1 MNTPGNRMSIKS
13 SVKSQ
18 LIIFLAQG
26 LGVGRIPVAPGTFGT
41 LVGLPIVWIL
51 WNFDPL
57 IYVAITGLF
66 ISFSIWIAGAAA
78 RFHGGHDDPKIVID
92 EIAGIVVALAW
103 VPPSAI
109 ALAAGFILFRLLDI
123 VKPPPINWIDRRV
136 KGGLGIVLDDLIA
149 GLGANIVL
157 QIALRST

>member
-1 MNTPGNRMSIKS
+1 MAIMNSL
-13 SVKSQ
+13 KSQ
-18 LIIFLAQG
+18 LIIFLARG
-26 LGVGRIPVAPGTFGT
+26 LGVGGIPVAPGTFGT

-57 IYVAITGLF
+57 TYVVITGLF
-66 ISFSIWIAGAAA
+66 IAFSIWIAGAAA
-78 RFHGGHDDPKIVID
+78 RFQGTHDDPKIVID

-123 VKPPPINWIDRRV
+123 IKPPPINWIDRRV

>member
-1 MNTPGNRMSIKS
+1 MTNKN

-18 LIIFLAQG
+18 LTILLAQG

-41 LVGLPIVWIL
+41 LAGLPIVWVL
-51 WNFDPL
+51 WNFHPL

-66 ISFSIWIAGAAA
+66 IAFSIWIAGRAA
-78 RFHGGHDDPKIVID
+78 RFQGTHDDPKIVID
-92 EIAGIVVALAW
+92 EIAGIMVALAW

-123 VKPPPINWIDRRV
+123 IKPPPINWVDRRV

>member
-1 MNTPGNRMSIKS
+1 MSLRD
-13 SVKSQ
+13 SVKSR
-18 LIIFLAQG
+18 LINFLAQG

-51 WNFDPL
+51 WKFDPL
-57 IYVAITGLF
+57 TYVAITGLF
-66 ISFSIWIAGAAA
+66 IAFSIWIAGAAA
-78 RFHGGHDDPKIVID
+78 RFQATHDDPKIVID

-103 VPPSAI
+103 VPPSVI

-123 VKPPPINWIDRRV
+123 IKPPPINWIDRRV

>member
-1 MNTPGNRMSIKS
+1 MSLRD
-13 SVKSQ
+13 SVKSR
-18 LIIFLAQG
+18 LINFLAQG

-66 ISFSIWIAGAAA
+66 IAFSIWIAGAAA

-92 EIAGIVVALAW
+92 EIAGILVALAW

>member
-1 MNTPGNRMSIKS
+1 MTNKN

-18 LIIFLAQG
+18 LTILLAQG

-41 LVGLPIVWIL
+41 LAGLPIVWVL
-51 WNFDPL
+51 WNFHPL

-66 ISFSIWIAGAAA
+66 IAFSIWIAGRAA
-78 RFHGGHDDPKIVID
+78 RFQGTHDDPKIVID
-92 EIAGIVVALAW
+92 EIAGIMVALAW

-123 VKPPPINWIDRRV
+123 IKPPPINWVDRRV

-157 QIALRST
+157 QIALRSI

>member
-1 MNTPGNRMSIKS
+1 MTNKN

-18 LIIFLAQG
+18 LTILLAQG

-41 LVGLPIVWIL
+41 LAGLPIVWVL
-51 WNFDPL
+51 WNFHPL
-57 IYVAITGLF
+57 IHVAITGLF
-66 ISFSIWIAGAAA
+66 IAFSIWIAGRAA
-78 RFHGGHDDPKIVID
+78 RFQGTHDDPKIVID
-92 EIAGIVVALAW
+92 EIAGIMVALAW

-123 VKPPPINWIDRRV
+123 IKPPPINWVDRRV

>member
-1 MNTPGNRMSIKS
+1 MRLAVVSDVDQERCIAAVRHSPLDLDLAKEQVRHRVLDI
-13 SVKSQ
+13 VDAQ
-18 LIIFLAQG
+18 LDALLITYL
-26 LGVGRIPVAPGTFGT
+26 RI
-41 LVGLPIVWIL
+41 
-51 WNFDPL
+51 
-57 IYVAITGLF
+57 
-66 ISFSIWIAGAAA
+66 
-78 RFHGGHDDPKIVID
+78 RFVVID

-103 VPPSAI
+103 VPPSVI

-123 VKPPPINWIDRRV
+123 IKPPPINWIDRRV

>member
-1 MNTPGNRMSIKS
+1 MSLRD
-13 SVKSQ
+13 SVKSR
-18 LIIFLAQG
+18 LINFLAQG

-41 LVGLPIVWIL
+41 LVGLPLVWIL
-51 WNFDPL
+51 WKFDPL
-57 IYVAITGLF
+57 TYVAITGLF
-66 ISFSIWIAGAAA
+66 IAFSIWIAGAAA
-78 RFHGGHDDPKIVID
+78 RFQGTHDDPKIVID

-103 VPPSAI
+103 VPPSVI

-123 VKPPPINWIDRRV
+123 IKPPPINWIDRRV

-157 QIALRST
+157 QIAFRSW

>member
-1 MNTPGNRMSIKS
+1 MTNKN

-18 LIIFLAQG
+18 LTILLAQG

-41 LVGLPIVWIL
+41 LAGLPIVWVL
-51 WNFDPL
+51 WNFHPL

-66 ISFSIWIAGAAA
+66 IAFSIWIAGRAA
-78 RFHGGHDDPKIVID
+78 RFQGTHDDPKIVID
-92 EIAGIVVALAW
+92 EIAGIMVALAW

-123 VKPPPINWIDRRV
+123 IKPPPINWVDRRI

>member
-1 MNTPGNRMSIKS
+1 MNTLGNRMSIKS